1 MADSDHTRIHA
12 AVTRRT
18 ALQTTVASIM
28 AVPFQTTSARAWAD
42 MPGSDPALTLWLEW
56 QTAHLQTDKL
66 CQEQQHLE
74 AMLMRVVGFPRVEID
89 LPDDDMTVSVSH
101 DSDIEELLDGD
112 PALAEL
118 CAQAKV
124 ELAAQQAR
132 WAEADAAIGYS
143 AARRDE
149 LATADHTQR
158 LVEAL
163 AQAPAITLAGVA
175 GKLDM
180 ILREGQSSED
190 CEEFPWRE
198 IRLVLIDLQHIG
210 RSLQPGV
217 FMPGRDRTQ
226 P

>member
-28 AVPFQTTSARAWAD
+28 AVPFQATGARAWAHK
-42 MPGSDPALTLWLEW
+42 PSSDPALALWQDW
-56 QTAHLQTDKL
+56 QAAHHQTDRL
-66 CQEQQHLE
+66 CQEQQRLE
-74 AMLMRVVGFPRVEID
+74 AMLMRVIGFPRVEID
-89 LPDDDMTVSVSH
+89 LPDDDMTVTISH
-101 DSDIEELLDGD
+101 DGEIEELLDGD
-112 PALAEL
+112 PSLAKR
-118 CAQAKV
+118 CAQARV

-132 WAEADAAIGYS
+132 WAEADSAIGYS

-149 LATADHTQR
+149 LAAADHAQR

-163 AQAPAITLAGVA
+163 AQAPATTLAGVA

-198 IRLVLIDLQHIG
+198 LRLVLIDLQRLG

>member
-1 MADSDHTRIHA
+1 MADSEHTRIHA

-28 AVPFQTTSARAWAD
+28 AVPFQTTSARAWTD
-42 MPGSDPALTLWLEW
+42 KPSSDPALTLWQDW
-56 QTAHLQTDKL
+56 QAAHLQTDKL
-66 CQEQQHLE
+66 CQEQQRLE

-101 DSDIEELLDGD
+101 DTDIEELLDGD

-132 WAEADAAIGYS
+132 WVEADAAIGYS
-143 AARRDE
+143 TARRDE
-149 LATADHTQR
+149 LAAADHAQR

-210 RSLQPGV
+210 RSLQPGA